1 MQQSRFKPDFDNKG
15 VRDNRQT
22 AVGKLGEES
31 DVGGHIQGCA
41 MGGTCDRYNLFPQD
55 ANFNNSAYKVY
66 FENILKKADKEGKTI
81 DNVTVKFT
89 RDDLSSV
96 RPDKLEVTFLINGKP
111 TRETFVNTAGGGK

>member
-1 MQQSRFKPDFDNKG
+1 MQGRCSP
-15 VRDNRQT
+15 VI
-22 AVGKLGEES
+22 VYPSELIS
-31 DVGGHIQGCA
+31 IIQ
-41 MGGTCDRYNLFPQD
+41 
-55 ANFNNSAYKVY
+55 SAYKVY

>member
-1 MQQSRFKPDFDNKG
+1 M
-15 VRDNRQT
+15 
-22 AVGKLGEES
+22 AAHLL
-31 DVGGHIQGCA
+31 QGRETFCI
-41 MGGTCDRYNLFPQD
+41 
-55 ANFNNSAYKVY
+55 NNSAYKVY